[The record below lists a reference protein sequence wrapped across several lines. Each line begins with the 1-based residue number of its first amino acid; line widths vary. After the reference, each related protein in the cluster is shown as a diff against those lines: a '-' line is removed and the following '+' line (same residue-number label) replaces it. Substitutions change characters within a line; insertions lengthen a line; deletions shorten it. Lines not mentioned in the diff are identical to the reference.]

1 MKRRIAAITSSRA
14 DYGHLYWLL
23 KEMAACPHLELEII
37 VMGAHLSAEFGS
49 SAREIERDGFAID
62 ERIECLLSSDT
73 DVGMAKTIGIA
84 TLGLADA
91 LGRIRPDVLL
101 LIADRYEMLAPA
113 SVALALRIPIAH
125 IRRRRSQR
133 RRD

>member
-1 MKRRIAAITSSRA
+1 MKRKIAAITSSRA

-23 KEMAACPHLELEII
+23 KEMTAEPHLELKII

-49 SAREIERDGFAID
+49 SDNEIERDGFAID

-73 DVGMAKTIGIA
+73 DVGMAKTIGMA

-91 LGRIRPDVLL
+91 LARIRPDVLYIFL
-101 LIADRYEMLAPA
+101 SLRKTTGSPAYPVTTSNNNMRKRFSFML
-113 SVALALRIPIAH
+113 
-125 IRRRRSQR
+125 
-133 RRD
+133 D